1 MAADGPR
8 RMHKPPFLEVIE
20 RETFDTTYVA
30 WVTSGGYRDVAV
42 RHAAQLKEQ
51 ATGCPTE

>member
-30 WVTSGGYRDVAV
+30 WITSGGYRDVAV

-51 ATGCPTE
+51 ATGRPTE